1 VSIKVADIKK
11 YKPTSSGRRF
21 MTVSTF
27 EDITGCKP
35 EKKLTKGK
43 SSKAGRNNHGRIMV
57 RRKGGGTKR
66 RYRLIDFLREKE
78 GVPAKVA
85 GIEYD
90 PNRSARIALLNYFDG
105 EKRYII
111 CPAKLRV
118 GDIVVSGKKAEVS
131 VGNTKALKD
140 IPEGAFIHNIELRKG
155 QGAALARS
163 AGTIAQ
169 ILAKEGKYAQVK
181 LPSGEVRLIG
191 LECFATI
198 GQVGNLNHANIDLG
212 KAGKSRWKGR
222 RPKVRGVAMN
232 PIDHPLG
239 GGEGKSAG
247 GRHPASP
254 NGLLAKGYRTRKKKK
269 DSDKYIVKKRTEK

>member
-1 VSIKVADIKK
+1 MVDIKK
-11 YKPTSSGRRF
+11 YKPTSAGRRF

-27 EDITGCKP
+27 EDITRDKP
-35 EKKLTKGK
+35 EKGLTKGK
-43 SSKAGRNNHGRIMV
+43 SKKAGRNNAGSIMV
-57 RRKGGGTKR
+57 RRRGGGTKR
-66 RYRLIDFLREKE
+66 KYRIIDFSREKL

-85 GIEYD
+85 EIEYD
-90 PNRSARIALLNYFDG
+90 PNRSARIALLQYLDG

-111 CPAKLRV
+111 CPDNLKV
-118 GDIVVSGKKAEVS
+118 GDTVLSGSDAEIR

-140 IPEGAFIHNIELRKG
+140 IPEGTFIHNIEMKKG
-155 QGAALARS
+155 QGAVLARS
-163 AGTIAQ
+163 AGVSAQ
-169 ILAKEGKYAQVK
+169 ILAKEGKYAHVK

-191 LECFATI
+191 LDCYATV

-239 GGEGKSAG
+239 GGEGKTAG
-247 GRHPASP
+247 GRHPSSP
-254 NGLLAKGYRTRKKKK
+254 SGVLAKGYRTRKKKK
-269 DSDKYIVKKRTEK
+269 NSDKFIIRRRTN